1 MFSISRLFRSFR
13 YAGRGFWYILKTEQ
27 NFKIFIGISALV
39 IVLMIV
45 LKLQTW
51 EMVVLIGLIV
61 LLLVLE
67 LLNTIFEKI
76 VDILRPRIHT
86 YVAVIKDMLAA
97 MVLVAAIGAAVIGAL
112 VFAPRIM
119 ALFS

>member
-1 MFSISRLFRSFR
+1 MFSITRLFRSFK

-27 NFKIFIGISALV
+27 NFKVFLAFSVIV

-45 LKLQTW
+45 LKLDAW
-51 EMVVLIGLIV
+51 EMIVLIGLIM

-67 LLNTIFEKI
+67 LLNTIFEKV

-86 YVAVIKDMLAA
+86 YVAIIKDMLAA
-97 MVLVAAIGAAVIGAL
+97 MVLIASVGAAVIGL
-112 VFAPRIM
+112 MIFVPHIL
-119 ALFS
+119 ALFN